1 MSDTTGQSAK
11 GLEAEDSWARRY
23 RWPLIFGGPIL
34 IILAGIYLAMTGGR
48 YEATDDAYVD
58 IAKAP
63 VAASVAG
70 RVVEVYVKE
79 NQSVKAGQ
87 PLFKLDSRDSQVGAA
102 QAQAQYAQAL
112 LQVRNLK
119 ATYGRELANLDAVR
133 ATAAFTAREATRQRD
148 LATAGVS
155 SQAQAA
161 EAGHAAQLAADA
173 VKIAEQTTSA
183 ARANLNGDPNLPPE
197 SQPAAMAARAQLDKA
212 KLIQSYSVVIAP
224 VAGTVTRVE
233 QLQPGAYVNAAQ
245 TVFWLVSGQAWI
257 DANFKESQ
265 LAKMKIGQPAE
276 IKVDAYA
283 QRKLKG
289 HVASFSPATG
299 QAFSPIPAQN
309 ATGNWVKVIQRLPVR
324 IEFDAPPPAMAGRG
338 GLSAQVKVDLRPAS
352 ATR

>member
-1 MSDTTGQSAK
+1 MSDTIGQPGK
-11 GLEAEDSWARRY
+11 GLEAEDGWARRY
-23 RWPLIFGGPIL
+23 RWPLILGGPIVIVL
-34 IILAGIYLAMTGGR
+34 VGAYLYLTGGR
-48 YEATDDAYVD
+48 YEVTDDAYVD

-79 NQSVKAGQ
+79 NQVVKAGQ

-112 LQVRNLK
+112 LQVRNLQ
-119 ATYGRELANLDAVR
+119 AAYSREMANLEAAR
-133 ATAAFTAREATRQRD
+133 STASFTAREATRQKD
-148 LATAGVS
+148 LAAAGVS

-161 EAGHAAQLAADA
+161 EAAHAAQLAADT
-173 VKIAEQTTSA
+173 VKSVEQSAAA
-183 ARANLNGDPNLPPE
+183 ARANLNGNPDLSPD
-197 SQPAAMAARAQLDKA
+197 SQPAALAAKAQLDRA

-233 QLQPGAYVNAAQ
+233 QLQPGAYVNPAQ
-245 TVFWLVSGQAWI
+245 TVFWLVSGQAWV

-265 LAKMKIGQPAE
+265 LAKMKVGQAAE
-276 IKVDAYA
+276 IKVDAYEGG
-283 QRKLKG
+283 KLKG

-338 GLSAQVKVDLRPAS
+338 GLSAQVKVDLRGSTGA
-352 ATR
+352 R

>member
-11 GLEAEDSWARRY
+11 GLEAEDGWARRY
-23 RWPLIFGGPIL
+23 RWPLILGGPAVIL
-34 IILAGIYLAMTGGR
+34 LIGLYFFATGGR

-58 IAKAP
+58 VAKAP

-70 RVVEVYVKE
+70 RVVEVYVHE
-79 NQSVKAGQ
+79 NQTVKAGQ
-87 PLFKLDSRDSQVGAA
+87 PLFKLDSRDSAVGAA

-119 ATYGRELANLDAVR
+119 AAYGRELANLEAAR
-133 ATAAFTAREATRQRD
+133 STAAYTAREAQRQKD
-148 LATAGVS
+148 LAAAGVS

-161 EAGHAAQLAADA
+161 EAAHAAQVAAEAFKA
-173 VKIAEQTTSA
+173 VGQSAEA
-183 ARANLNGDPNLPPE
+183 ARASLNGNPDLPAE
-197 SQPAAMAARAQLDKA
+197 SQPAAMAARAQLERA
-212 KLIQSYSVVIAP
+212 NLIQSYSVVIAP

-233 QLQPGAYVNAAQ
+233 QLQPGAYVNPAQ

-276 IKVDAYA
+276 IKVAAYEGG
-283 QRKLKG
+283 KLKG

-324 IEFDAPPPAMAGRG
+324 IEFDSPPPAMAGRG
-338 GLSAQVKVDLRPAS
+338 GLSAQVKVDLRGA
-352 ATR
+352 AGAK

>member
-1 MSDTTGQSAK
+1 MSDTTGQAAK
-11 GLEAEDSWARRY
+11 GLEAEDGWARRY
-23 RWPLIFGGPIL
+23 RWPLILGGPIAILL
-34 IILAGIYLAMTGGR
+34 IGGYLYATGGR

-70 RVVEVYVKE
+70 RVVEVYVRE
-79 NQSVKAGQ
+79 NQVVKAGQ
-87 PLFKLDSRDSQVGAA
+87 PLFKLDSRDAQVGAA

-119 ATYGRELANLDAVR
+119 AAYGREQANLEAAR
-133 ATAAFTAREATRQRD
+133 ATAAFKAREAVRQKD
-148 LATAGVS
+148 LAAAGVS

-161 EAGHAAQLAADA
+161 EAAHAAQVAADA
-173 VKIAEQTTSA
+173 VKAAEQSAAA
-183 ARANLNGDPNLPPE
+183 ARASLNGNPDLPAE
-197 SQPAAMAARAQLDKA
+197 SQPAAMAARAQLERA
-212 KLIQSYSVVIAP
+212 NLIQSYSVVIAP

-233 QLQPGAYVNAAQ
+233 QLQPGAYVNPAQ

-265 LAKMKIGQPAE
+265 LAKMKIGQSVE
-276 IKVDAYA
+276 IKVDAYDGG
-283 QRKLKG
+283 KLKG

-324 IEFDAPPPAMAGRG
+324 IEFDSPPPAMAGRG
-338 GLSAQVKVDLRPAS
+338 GLSAQVKVDLKSPAS
-352 ATR
+352 GR